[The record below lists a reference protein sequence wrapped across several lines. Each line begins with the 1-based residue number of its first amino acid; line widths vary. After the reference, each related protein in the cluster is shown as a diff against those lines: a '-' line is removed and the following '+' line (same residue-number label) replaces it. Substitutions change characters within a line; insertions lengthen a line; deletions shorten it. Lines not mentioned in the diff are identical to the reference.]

1 MEEAQSFIL
10 PGRWDL
16 GQECINYSQ
25 HQQHCCIRYGLV
37 IHRILFDEVFSLA
50 RIFITVIGLLLLLFP
65 FYKLNSQGFPQSIL
79 IIVGILLFERLM
91 SSAALNVCCFCCFFC
106 IIYVYR

>member
-37 IHRILFDEVFSLA
+37 IHRILFDEVFSLEYSSLC
-50 RIFITVIGLLLLLFP
+50 IGLLLLLFP

-79 IIVGILLFERLM
+79 AIIVVGIHLFERLM
-91 SSAALNVCCFCCFFC
+91 SSAALNVCCFC